1 MQLTP
6 GERAI
11 LNQLRELYAN
21 SSKRDQPLSALTGQ
35 WPAVHYQ
42 AYEAVLG
49 GLLDRGLAQ
58 MVNNGQAIRISDA
71 GLSALGVT
79 VHRLRSKP
87 GRIAASSSAEP
98 PAQSAREPAK
108 KSRWMFWVR

>member
-6 GERAI
+6 GERAV

-21 SSKRDQPLSALTGQ
+21 SSKRDQPVAALTRQ

-42 AYEAVLG
+42 AYESVLSA
-49 GLLDRGLAQ
+49 LLKRGLAQ

-87 GRIAASSSAEP
+87 GRIAASSTTEP
-98 PAQSAREPAK
+98 PAQPAREPAR
-108 KSRWMFWVR
+108 KSRWLFWVR